1 VRIAL
6 VSPYSWTY
14 PGGVT
19 RHIEALSAELCAQGH
34 EPDILAPFDPDDA
47 LSRRLHRGARPQWRE
62 PPANFVPLGRT
73 IGIPANG
80 AVSNLTGTPHSVFA
94 IRGALRSGGY
104 DVAHIHEPIVP
115 LIGFDAL
122 MSSGELPLVGTFHTY
137 STNLLSNGIGA
148 VLMGGRRR
156 MNRLHAR
163 IAVSEAAAWTARRF
177 YGGHYRIVP
186 NGVLLDGAAKNGGAA
201 VGVEYGGAAAGEGYG
216 TAVAGEGTGG
226 AAGWGIEESKNRDA
240 PCARGGEVVF
250 GNHRPLRILF
260 IGQAVERKGLPVLLR
275 AFEALR
281 EQIPAT
287 LTLVGASA
295 TEIAPMLLDDRGV
308 RALGKVSEEQK
319 NEELCRAEVLCA
331 PSLRGESFGMVLTEA
346 FAASTPVVAS
356 DIPGYRDVARDGRD
370 SLLVPPG
377 DALALAEAL
386 RALALDPGR
395 RASMA
400 AAAREHAER
409 FSWAHVAEEIVDVYE
424 QAIAVGQPATRWSRI
439 AVRHGLTPADL
450 RPPVRAHRLPSL
462 EPAPPVRHRA
472 LRVLSR
478 GALLATSLAGVALA
492 YLALQKIGVTNVAAS
507 LVASS
512 PGLVAAGLAMM
523 CVSMVMRGIA
533 WHAILKAAPTWR
545 VARRRD
551 ALQGTFIGVLMSATL
566 PARLGEPS
574 RALIVARRIGRAR
587 ETLPVVLGTMVSQT
601 LLNLLA
607 LVILGGVMFSSVS
620 FAGKHTDA
628 LLAVGLAPLAVLIA
642 LLLVPV
648 LVPSAAVS
656 RSQRL
661 GRVLASMRASLLR
674 VRAGLSVFRKPRQA
688 AAATALQLSAWG
700 LQWLS
705 CWLLLMAL
713 GLGEKVG
720 FGAAAAVLFA
730 VNVTAVIPATP
741 ANVGVFQAACVA
753 VLAGAYHVGTADA
766 LAYGIVLQAV
776 EVATAVIMGTPALV
790 NEGLSWKDVR
800 LRTMHASPV
809 KLPPLPGAARRA
821 PSRAQS

>member
-19 RHIEALSAELCAQGH
+19 RHIEALSAELLVQGH
-34 EPDILAPFDPDDA
+34 EADILAPYDPDDA
-47 LSRRLHRGARPQWRE
+47 LSTRLHRGARPQRLD
-62 PPANFVPLGRT
+62 PPENFVPLGRT

-80 AVSNLTGTPHSVFA
+80 AVSNLTGTPHSVYA
-94 IRGALRSGGY
+94 IRKALREGGY

-122 MSSGELPLVGTFHTY
+122 MSYGELPLVGTFHTY
-137 STNLLSNGIGA
+137 STNVFSNNIGSL
-148 VLMGGRRR
+148 VMGGRRR

-186 NGVLLDGAAKNGGAA
+186 NGVLLGEAPEAD
-201 VGVEYGGAAAGEGYG
+201 AGLAE
-216 TAVAGEGTGG
+216 AQ
-226 AAGWGIEESKNRDA
+226 
-240 PCARGGEVVF
+240 
-250 GNHRPLRILF
+250 PLRILF
-260 IGQAVERKGLPVLLR
+260 IGQAVERKGLPILLC

-281 EQIPAT
+281 EHIPAT

-295 TEIAPMLLDDRGV
+295 EEVAPMLLDDRGV
-308 RALGKVSEEQK
+308 RALGKVSEQRK
-319 NEELCRAEVLCA
+319 SEELTRAQVLCA
-331 PSLRGESFGMVLTEA
+331 PSLSGESFGMVLTEA
-346 FAASTPVVAS
+346 FAACTPVIAS
-356 DIPGYRDVARDGRD
+356 DIPGYRDVARDGLD
-370 SLLVPPG
+370 SLLIPPG

-386 RALALDPGR
+386 RALALDPQR

-400 AAAREHAER
+400 LAAREHAER
-409 FSWAHVAEEIVDVYE
+409 FSWAHVVEEVVDVYHE
-424 QAIAVGQPATRWSRI
+424 AIAVGQPITRLSRI
-439 AVRHGLTPADL
+439 AVRHGFVPADL
-450 RPPVRAHRLPSL
+450 RPPVRARRLPSL
-462 EPAPPVRHRA
+462 EPPAPARHRA
-472 LRVLSR
+472 LNVLSR
-478 GALLATSLAGVALA
+478 FALVATSLIGLALA

-512 PGLVAAGLAMM
+512 PGLVAAGVGVM
-523 CVSMVMRGIA
+523 CASMFVRGIA
-533 WHAILKAAPTWR
+533 WHAILEAAPTWR

-607 LVILGGVMFSSVS
+607 LAILGGVMFSSVS

-628 LLAVGLAPLAVLIA
+628 LLAVGLAPLGVLLA
-642 LLLVPV
+642 LLLAPV
-648 LVPSAAVS
+648 LVRPPSIRRAGGAGARPGSEDS

-661 GRVLASMRASLLR
+661 ARVLVSFRASLLR
-674 VRAGLSVFRKPRQA
+674 VRAGLRVFRNPRQA
-688 AAATALQLSAWG
+688 ATATVLQLSAWG

-713 GLGEKVG
+713 GLDGKVG

-800 LRTMHASPV
+800 LRTMHATPV
-809 KLPPLPGAARRA
+809 KLPPLSGTARRA
-821 PSRAQS
+821 PSQAQS

>member
-1 VRIAL
+1 MRIAL

-19 RHIEALSAELCAQGH
+19 RHIEALSAELVAQGH
-34 EPDILAPFDPDDA
+34 EPRILAPFDPDDG
-47 LSRRLHRGARPQWRE
+47 LSRRLHRGARPQRCE
-62 PPANFVPLGRT
+62 PPENFIALGRT
-73 IGIPANG
+73 IGVPANG
-80 AVSNLTGTPHSVFA
+80 AVSNLTGSVA
-94 IRGALRSGGY
+94 AVLALRRELRDGGY
-104 DVAHIHEPIVP
+104 DVAHVHEPIVP
-115 LIGFDAL
+115 LLGYDAL

-137 STNLLSNGIGA
+137 STNQITNGIGA
-148 VLMGGRRR
+148 IAFGGRWR

-163 IAVSEAAAWTARRF
+163 IAVSGAAAWTARRF

-186 NGVLLDGAAKNGGAA
+186 NGVLLGETEANDGVGANGDRAIEHGD
-201 VGVEYGGAAAGEGYG
+201 GHRYGEKCEDEQPGSDDG
-216 TAVAGEGTGG
+216 
-226 AAGWGIEESKNRDA
+226 S
-240 PCARGGEVVF
+240 
-250 GNHRPLRILF
+250 LRILF

-281 EQIPAT
+281 EHIPAT

-295 TEIAPMLLDDRGV
+295 EEIAPMLLDDRGV
-308 RALGKVSEEQK
+308 RALGKVSEERK
-319 NEELCRAEVLCA
+319 HAELVRAEVLCA
-331 PSLRGESFGMVLTEA
+331 PSLCGESFGMVLTEA
-346 FAASTPVVAS
+346 FAACTPVVAS
-356 DIPGYRDVARDGRD
+356 DIPGYRDVARDGLD

-386 RALALDPGR
+386 RTLALDPAR

-400 AAAREHAER
+400 LAARERAER
-409 FSWAHVAEEIVDVYE
+409 FSWAHVAKEVLDVYE
-424 QAIAVGQPATRWSRI
+424 QAIAVGQPATRVARA
-439 AVRHGLTPADL
+439 AVRVGLAPADL
-450 RPPVRAHRLPSL
+450 RPPVRARRLASL

-472 LRVLSR
+472 VRMLSR
-478 GALLATSLAGVALA
+478 VALLATSLAGVALA

-512 PGLVAAGLAMM
+512 PGLVAAGVGVM
-523 CVSMVMRGIA
+523 CASMLVRGIA

-545 VARRRD
+545 TARRRD

-607 LVILGGVMFSSVS
+607 LAILGTVMLSSVR

-628 LLAVGLAPLAVLIA
+628 LLAVGLAPLALLVA
-642 LLLVPV
+642 LLLAPV
-648 LVPSAAVS
+648 LIPPAAVS
-656 RSQRL
+656 RSRRL
-661 GRVLASMRASLLR
+661 GRLLTNVRAALVR
-674 VRAGLSVFRKPRQA
+674 VRAGLRVFRNPRQA
-688 AAATALQLSAWG
+688 AAATVLQLSAWG

-713 GLGEKVG
+713 GLDSKVG

-800 LRTMHASPV
+800 LRTMHVSQV
-809 KLPPLPGAARRA
+809 KLPPLPGSSRRT
-821 PSRAQS
+821 PSQVQS

>member
-1 VRIAL
+1 MRIAL

-19 RHIEALSAELCAQGH
+19 RHIEALSDELRAQGH
-34 EPDILAPFDPDDA
+34 EADILAPFDPDDA
-47 LSRRLHRGARPQWRE
+47 LSARLHRGARPQRLD
-62 PPANFVPLGRT
+62 PPENFIALGRT

-80 AVSNLTGTPHSVFA
+80 AVSNLTGTPHSVYV
-94 IRGALRSGGY
+94 IRKALREGGY

-115 LIGFDAL
+115 LIGYDAL
-122 MSSGELPLVGTFHTY
+122 MSSGEMPLVGTFHTY
-137 STNLLSNGIGA
+137 STNPISNQIGA
-148 VLMGGRRR
+148 LALGGRRR

-186 NGVLLDGAAKNGGAA
+186 NGVMLDAAEG
-201 VGVEYGGAAAGEGYG
+201 ESGAAASGSEASANG
-216 TAVAGEGTGG
+216 
-226 AAGWGIEESKNRDA
+226 DA
-240 PCARGGEVVF
+240 PRARAGHGRFEGHGE
-250 GNHRPLRILF
+250 PLRILF

-295 TEIAPMLLDDRGV
+295 GEIAPMLLDDRGV
-308 RALGKVSEEQK
+308 HALGKVSEQQK
-319 NEELCRAEVLCA
+319 NEELARAEVLCA

-356 DIPGYRDVARDGRD
+356 DIPGYRDVARDGHD
-370 SLLVPPG
+370 SLLVAPG

-386 RALALDPGR
+386 RALALDPAR
-395 RASMA
+395 RARMA
-400 AAAREHAER
+400 TAAREHAER
-409 FSWAHVAEEIVDVYE
+409 FSWTHVAQEVVEVYE
-424 QAIAVGQPATRWSRI
+424 QAIAVGRPATRLGLI
-439 AVRHGLTPADL
+439 AVRHGFAPADL
-450 RPPVRAHRLPSL
+450 CPPERARRLPSL
-462 EPAPPVRHRA
+462 EPPAPVRYRA
-472 LRVLSR
+472 VHVLSR
-478 GALLATSLAGVALA
+478 GALLAASLAGLGLA
-492 YLALQKIGVTNVAAS
+492 YLALQKIGVTKVAAS
-507 LVASS
+507 LVASK
-512 PGLVAAGLAMM
+512 PGLVAAGVGVM
-523 CVSMVMRGIA
+523 CASMFVRGIA

-545 VARRRD
+545 PARRRD

-607 LVILGGVMFSSVS
+607 LAILGTVMLSSVS

-628 LLAVGLAPLAVLIA
+628 LLAVGLAPLGVLVA
-642 LLLVPV
+642 LLLAPV
-648 LVPSAAVS
+648 LVPAAAVS
-656 RSQRL
+656 RSRRL
-661 GRVLASMRASLLR
+661 ARLLANVRVALVR
-674 VRAGLSVFRKPRQA
+674 VRAGLLVFRNPRQA
-688 AAATALQLSAWG
+688 AAATGLQLSAWG

-713 GLGEKVG
+713 GLDEKVG
-720 FGAAAAVLFA
+720 FAAAAAVLFA

-753 VLAGAYHVGTADA
+753 VLAGAYHVPSAEA

-800 LRTMHASPV
+800 LRTMHATPV
-809 KLPPLPGAARRA
+809 KLPPLAPRNGGLSGAARRA
-821 PSRAQS
+821 PSQVQS

>member
-34 EPDILAPFDPDDA
+34 EPDILAPLDPDDA
-47 LSRRLHRGARPQWRE
+47 LSRRLHRGARPQRLD
-62 PPANFVPLGRT
+62 PPENFVPLGRT

-148 VLMGGRRR
+148 VAMGGRRR

-163 IAVSEAAAWTARRF
+163 IAVSEAAAWTAKRF

-186 NGVLLDGAAKNGGAA
+186 NGVLLGEVAETDS
-201 VGVEYGGAAAGEGYG
+201 AAAGAEYD
-216 TAVAGEGTGG
+216 G
-226 AAGWGIEESKNRDA
+226 AAGWEMGESKNPDA
-240 PCARGGEVVF
+240 PCARGGEAVF

-295 TEIAPMLLDDRGV
+295 AEIAPMLLDDRGV

-319 NEELCRAEVLCA
+319 NEELRRAEVLCA

-356 DIPGYRDVARDGRD
+356 DIPGYRDVARDGLD
-370 SLLVPPG
+370 SLLVPSG

-409 FSWAHVAEEIVDVYE
+409 FSWTHVAEEIVEVYE
-424 QAIAVGQPATRWSRI
+424 QAIAVGRPTTRLSRI

-478 GALLATSLAGVALA
+478 GALLATSLGGVALA

-512 PGLVAAGLAMM
+512 PGLVAAGVAVM
-523 CVSMVMRGIA
+523 CASMVVRGIA
-533 WHAILKAAPTWR
+533 WYAILKAAPTWR

-628 LLAVGLAPLAVLIA
+628 LLVVGLAPLAVLIA
-642 LLLVPV
+642 LLLAPL
-648 LVPSAAVS
+648 LVPGAAVS

-713 GLGEKVG
+713 GLDDKVG

-821 PSRAQS
+821 PSRVQS

>member
-1 VRIAL
+1 MARYSAPVRIAL

-19 RHIEALSAELCAQGH
+19 RHIEALSAELEAQGH
-34 EPDILAPFDPDDA
+34 EPDILAPFDPDDV
-47 LSRRLHRGARPQWRE
+47 LSRRLHRGARPQRLD
-62 PPANFVPLGRT
+62 PPENFIALGRT

-94 IRGALRSGGY
+94 IRNALRRGGY

-137 STNLLSNGIGA
+137 STNLISNGIGA
-148 VLMGGRRR
+148 VAMGGRRR

-163 IAVSEAAAWTARRF
+163 IAVSEAAAWTAKRF
-177 YGGHYRIVP
+177 FGGRYRIVP
-186 NGVLLDGAAKNGGAA
+186 NGVLLDWPSKNVGMSFGADDGDGAANG
-201 VGVEYGGAAAGEGYG
+201 EMGG
-216 TAVAGEGTGG
+216 
-226 AAGWGIEESKNRDA
+226 SKNPDA
-240 PCARGGEVVF
+240 PRARGGEAVF
-250 GNHRPLRILF
+250 GDQQPLRILF

-295 TEIAPMLLDDRGV
+295 GEIAPMLLDDRGV
-308 RALGKVSEEQK
+308 RALGKVSEERK
-319 NEELCRAEVLCA
+319 NEELRRAEILCA

-356 DIPGYRDVARDGRD
+356 DIPGYRDVARDGLD
-370 SLLVPPG
+370 SMLVPPG

-386 RALALDPGR
+386 RALALDPER

-424 QAIAVGQPATRWSRI
+424 QAIAVGQPTTRLSRI
-439 AVRHGLTPADL
+439 AVRHGIAPADL
-450 RPPVRAHRLPSL
+450 LPPVRAHRLPSL

-512 PGLVAAGLAMM
+512 PGLVAAGMAVM
-523 CVSMVMRGIA
+523 CASMVVRGIA
-533 WHAILKAAPTWR
+533 WHAILEAAPTWR

-620 FAGKHTDA
+620 FAGEHTNA

-642 LLLVPV
+642 LLLAPV

-713 GLGEKVG
+713 GLDDKVG

-776 EVATAVIMGTPALV
+776 EVATAVIMGMPALV

-821 PSRAQS
+821 PARARS

>member
-19 RHIEALSAELCAQGH
+19 RHIEALSAELVAQGH
-34 EPDILAPFDPDDA
+34 EPDILAPFDPDDG
-47 LSRRLHRGARPQWRE
+47 LSVRLHRGARPQPRE
-62 PPANFVPLGRT
+62 RPENFVALGRT

-94 IRGALRSGGY
+94 IRNALRSGGY

-122 MSSGELPLVGTFHTY
+122 MSSGELALVGTFHTY
-137 STNLLSNGIGA
+137 STNSVSNGIGA
-148 VLMGGRRR
+148 VVMGGRRR

-186 NGVLLDGAAKNGGAA
+186 NGVLLPA
-201 VGVEYGGAAAGEGYG
+201 VEEAPVEREGD
-216 TAVAGEGTGG
+216 E
-226 AAGWGIEESKNRDA
+226 
-240 PCARGGEVVF
+240 
-250 GNHRPLRILF
+250 PLRILF

-281 EQIPAT
+281 EHVPAT
-287 LTLVGASA
+287 LTLVGAGA
-295 TEIAPMLLDDRGV
+295 EEIAPMLLDDRGV
-308 RALGKVSEEQK
+308 RALGKVSEERK
-319 NEELCRAEVLCA
+319 HAELARADVLCA

-346 FAASTPVVAS
+346 FAAAKPVVAS
-356 DIPGYRDVARDGRD
+356 DIPGYRDVARDRID
-370 SLLVPPG
+370 SVLVAPG
-377 DALALAEAL
+377 DALGLAEAL
-386 RALALDPGR
+386 RTLALEPVR
-395 RASMA
+395 RVAMA
-400 AAAREHAER
+400 ASARERAER
-409 FSWAHVAEEIVDVYE
+409 FSWAHVAAEVAEVYE
-424 QAIAVGQPATRWSRI
+424 EAIAVGPPRTRMARI
-439 AVRHGLTPADL
+439 AVRHGFAPADL
-450 RPPVRAHRLPSL
+450 RPRVRARRLPSL
-462 EPAPPVRHRA
+462 EPAPRQRRRA
-472 LRVLSR
+472 LRVLAR
-478 GALLATSLAGVALA
+478 AALFAVTLAGMALA
-492 YLALQKIGVTNVAAS
+492 YLALQKVGVTNVAAS

-512 PGLVAAGLAMM
+512 PGLVAAGVGVM
-523 CVSMVMRGIA
+523 CASMVVRGIA

-607 LVILGGVMFSSVS
+607 LAILGGVMFSSVD
-620 FAGKHTDA
+620 FAGKHTGA
-628 LLAVGLAPLAVLIA
+628 LLAVALAPLA
-642 LLLVPV
+642 LLLVLALAPV
-648 LVPSAAVS
+648 LVPPAAVS
-656 RSQRL
+656 RSRRL
-661 GRVLASMRASLLR
+661 GRVLAGIRAALVR
-674 VRAGLSVFRKPRQA
+674 VRAGLSVFRHPRQA
-688 AAATALQLSAWG
+688 AIATAIQLTAWG
-700 LQWLS
+700 LQCAS
-705 CWLLLMAL
+705 CYLLLMAL
-713 GLGEKVG
+713 GLSGQVG

-753 VLAGAYHVGTADA
+753 VLAGAYHVHTADA

-776 EVATAVIMGTPALV
+776 EVATAVIMGMPALV
-790 NEGLSWKDVR
+790 GEGLSWKDVR
-800 LRTMHASPV
+800 LRTMHAAPV
-809 KLPPLPGAARRA
+809 KLPPLPGTARRA
-821 PSRAQS
+821 PSRVQS